1 VTRRPLSPEV
11 RAAYLAPYDSWQNRI
26 AVLRFV
32 QTIPLRAGDPGYD
45 MVSSVEDGLKNFLSI
60 PVFLGWGMRDFVFDE
75 HFLAEWQRHFPQAE
89 VHRWEDAGHYLLEDA
104 GEEVIPLI
112 KGFVNRGSQGA
123 LESGG

>member
-1 VTRRPLSPEV
+1 MTRRKLSAEV
-11 RAAYLAPYDSWQNRI
+11 RAAYLAPYDSWHNRI

-32 QTIPLRAGDPGYD
+32 QTIPLRPSDPGYD
-45 MVSSVEDGLKNFLSI
+45 IVTGVEEGLKAFQSI

-75 HFLAEWQRHFPQAE
+75 HFLTEWQRRFPQAE

-112 KGFVNRGSQGA
+112 RDFVDHSR
-123 LESGG
+123 